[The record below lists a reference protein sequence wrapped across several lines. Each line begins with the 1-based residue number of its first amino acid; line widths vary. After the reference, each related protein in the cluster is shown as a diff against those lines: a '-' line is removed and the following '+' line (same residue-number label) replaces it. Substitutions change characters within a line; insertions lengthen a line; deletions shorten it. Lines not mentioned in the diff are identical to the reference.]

1 MSSHSLGHKVTDRQ
15 SFIEFL
21 ENFHRDLLNNKQEW
35 ENKTLEDFLEA
46 LTRYATDIPGYYNNT
61 NQNINVDIP
70 SWQVFAD
77 MLQGARTE
85 WQHSIAPVKEV
96 RYSVTLR
103 TVREDALL

>member
-46 LTRYATDIPGYYNNT
+46 LTRYATDIKGYYNNT

-77 MLQGARTE
+77 MLQGARIYE
-85 WQHSIAPVKEV
+85 
-96 RYSVTLR
+96 
-103 TVREDALL
+103 